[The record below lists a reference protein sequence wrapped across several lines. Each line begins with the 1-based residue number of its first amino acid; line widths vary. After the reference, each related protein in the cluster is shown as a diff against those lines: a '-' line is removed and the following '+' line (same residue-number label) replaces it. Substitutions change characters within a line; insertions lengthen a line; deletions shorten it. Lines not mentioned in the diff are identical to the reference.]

1 MSWIPKKNTNTASA
15 PAMAAVATAMAAVA
29 TATAQRPRP
38 ATHAHSLEMPVVMTV
53 RRLPASV
60 YGTLMEITAHS
71 ARIRSLVLMER
82 GTEVEFDVSIGGAP
96 ITINGRVEARRNAV
110 AGARFEYHLTFEA
123 MPEAQ
128 IDMLARSVR
137 ELERRAA
144 ASRTMQ
150 RSIDALPTT
159 DRREQRGSYRA
170 LAAFPM
176 MYHRE
181 GTWVQ
186 AKIGDISATG
196 IRLNGEELIA
206 IGTMLE
212 MKITLPSSVLG
223 VYPEETQVIDIS
235 QGAPRRV
242 GGRADMRRPFEE
254 MTLRGRVVTRFHPV
268 RERESYGVAFIE
280 IDGYQREEIARFTH
294 AIQLSKIRGG

>member
-1 MSWIPKKNTNTASA
+1 MSWIPKKNTNTGSA
-15 PAMAAVATAMAAVA
+15 PAMAAVA

-53 RRLPASV
+53 RRLPAPV

-82 GTEVEFDVSIGGAP
+82 GTEVEFEVSIGGAP

-170 LAAFPM
+170 LTAFPM
-176 MYHRE
+176 LYRRE
-181 GTWVQ
+181 GDAWAQ

-196 IRLNGEELIA
+196 IRLNSEELIA

-212 MKITLPSSVLG
+212 MKVTLPSSVLD

-254 MTLRGRVVTRFHPV
+254 MTLRGRVVTRFQPV
-268 RERESYGVAFIE
+268 REREVYGVAFIE

-294 AIQLSKIRGG
+294 AIQLSKIRGS